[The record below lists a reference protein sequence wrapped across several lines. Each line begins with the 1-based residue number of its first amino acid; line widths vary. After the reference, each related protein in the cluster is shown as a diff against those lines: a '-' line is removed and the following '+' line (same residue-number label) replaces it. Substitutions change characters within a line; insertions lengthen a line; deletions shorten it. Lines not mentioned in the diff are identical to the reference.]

1 MIALILSNYGLV
13 MAFTQAHIDAL
24 ETAIAS
30 GVLIVEY
37 TDGQTRTKTEYQSAS
52 QMLTVLNRMR
62 NEVSATSATYNAPPQ
77 VIRTYRSTNN
87 GL

>member
-1 MIALILSNYGLV
+1 
-13 MAFTQAHIDAL
+13 MAFTQEHIAAL

-30 GVLIVEY
+30 GVLVVEY
-37 TDGQTRTKTEYQSAS
+37 TDGQSRTKTEYQGTN
-52 QMLTVLNRMR
+52 QMMAVLNRMR

-77 VIRTYRSTNN
+77 VIRTYRSVNN